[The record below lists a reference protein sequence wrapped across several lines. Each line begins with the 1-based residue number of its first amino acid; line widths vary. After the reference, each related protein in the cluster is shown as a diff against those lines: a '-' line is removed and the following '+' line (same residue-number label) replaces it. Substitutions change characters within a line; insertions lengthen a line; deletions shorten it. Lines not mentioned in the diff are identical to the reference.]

1 MSEQDIAGFGT
12 ARLVDLFSF
21 AAGRGAMAGETPVM
35 AFGRLADQ
43 LAERG
48 GTVRWRL
55 RGELD
60 ADGRPR
66 LTVEVSGQLAL
77 RCQRCLAALQQPLA
91 IVAVLQPVRSGEDLP
106 ENELENDEVD
116 AIEVDGEV
124 DALSLVEDEILL
136 ALPIAPRHEDC
147 GALRRTETDEGAG
160 GKSPFAVLAGL
171 RGRNG

>member
-1 MSEQDIAGFGT
+1 MSEQDNAGFGR
-12 ARLVDLFSF
+12 ARVVDVFRF
-21 AAGRGAMAGETPVM
+21 AAEGGALAGEAPVM

-48 GTVRWRL
+48 GMVRWRL
-55 RGELD
+55 LGSLD
-60 ADGRPR
+60 ADGKPR

-77 RCQRCLAALQQPLA
+77 RCQRCLGALQQPLA
-91 IVAVLQPVRSGEDLP
+91 IAAVLQPMRPGQELP
-106 ENELENDEVD
+106 EGELENDEVD
-116 AIEVDGEV
+116 AIEVDGAL

-147 GALRRTETDEGAG
+147 GAPRRTETDGGAG

-171 RGRNG
+171 RGGNG